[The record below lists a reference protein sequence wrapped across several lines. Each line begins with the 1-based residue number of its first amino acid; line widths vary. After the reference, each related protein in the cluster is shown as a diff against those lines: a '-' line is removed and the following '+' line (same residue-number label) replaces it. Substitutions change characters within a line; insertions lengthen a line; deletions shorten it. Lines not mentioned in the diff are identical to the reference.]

1 MVTTLGRSIDDFILG
16 AQLGKG
22 GFATVYSAFS
32 KRTDEEV
39 AIKII
44 DKDSMRSAGILD
56 RVKTEVSIHSKL
68 KHSSV
73 VELLTYF
80 ENDKHVYLVLELCKN
95 GELFSYLKRHKV
107 VLNERETACVLY
119 QICTGLMYLHSH
131 SILHRDLSLS
141 NILLTSSFKIKI
153 GDFGLA
159 THVSDQLQR
168 HTTIC
173 GTLDFMAPEIF
184 SSDSQGFYSDI
195 WSLGCIMYILL
206 TGNSPLE
213 NTGLKNAFRK
223 MATCKFTIPSDL
235 SADAQDLLGM
245 LLKKSPSERIELS
258 NVIEHKFIQNNIYN
272 SKPTDTFKMN
282 QGDTDRS
289 GASSLINP
297 HIGMPSDHFQS
308 RQYSYSR
315 LPAKQPPTPPT
326 RLPPSPQLHK
336 KNLSTNSLPILQR
349 RESGTIQINRP
360 HRSDSS
366 PCNRAGFGGRRLFH
380 SKSTDSFQLPSLPP
394 SIHTQSEV
402 SLHTTALPSLSG
414 SQIIQLTPINTTR
427 LKPISLSLR
436 NVDVEL
442 TDKLATILFL
452 YKKVPREVSEIFL
465 VSPDGF
471 NMTVFKKP
479 FPNQRSI
486 VILPTNDHELYITS
500 SRPGFKIISKHTY
513 QDLPDKLRKKYL
525 FAHEFINI
533 LRTKTPKLTLNTEV
547 CKCCIMENSPTP
559 NIEIQFVCGIKV
571 KYSSHAST
579 VQEGDNKY
587 RLDFPKEIP
596 EHLLSF
602 VEQAKVYKSYS
613 TQLETLLEGIETQLN
628 IPPLFPVTFG
638 TAHSKGREKELL

>member
-16 AQLGKG
+16 PQLGKG
-22 GFATVYSAFS
+22 GFATVYSARS
-32 KRTDEEV
+32 KQTNEEV

-68 KHSSV
+68 KQSSV

-80 ENDKHVYLVLELCKN
+80 ESDKHVYLVLELCQN

-119 QICTGLMYLHSH
+119 QICTGLVYLHSH

-141 NILLTSSFKIKI
+141 NILLTSSFQIKI

-159 THVSDQLQR
+159 THLSDHLQR

-213 NTGLKNAFRK
+213 NSGLKSAFRK
-223 MATCKFTIPSDL
+223 MAACRFVIPSDL
-235 SADAQDLLGM
+235 SVEAQDLLGM

-258 NVIEHKFIQNNIYN
+258 NVIEHRFIQCNIQN
-272 SKPTDTFKMN
+272 SVSTDTFKLYI
-282 QGDTDRS
+282 DRS
-289 GASSLINP
+289 NSKSLINP
-297 HIGMPSDHFQS
+297 FVPAPHDSFHSM
-308 RQYSYSR
+308 QYSHPR
-315 LPAKQPPTPPT
+315 IPPKQPPTPPT
-326 RLPPSPQLHK
+326 RLPPSPQLHR

-349 RESGTIQINRP
+349 RDSGPIQINRV
-360 HRSDSS
+360 HRSDLGSS
-366 PCNRAGFGGRRLFH
+366 CNRVGFSGRKLFH
-380 SKSTDSFQLPSLPP
+380 SKSIDSFQLPSLPN
-394 SIHTQSEV
+394 SLHTQSEV
-402 SLHTTALPSLSG
+402 SLHTIALPSHTG
-414 SQIIQLTPINTTR
+414 SQIIMLTPINTSR
-427 LKPISLSLR
+427 LKPISLSLQ

-442 TDKLATILFL
+442 TEKLATILYL

-471 NMTVFKKP
+471 NMTVLKTNLPK
-479 FPNQRSI
+479 QSSI
-486 VILPTNDHELYITS
+486 VTLPTNEHELYVTS
-500 SRPGFKIISKHTY
+500 SRPGFKIVSKHTY

-571 KYSSHAST
+571 KYSSHAT
-579 VQEGDNKY
+579 TIQTEDNKY
-587 RLDFPKEIP
+587 NLDSPKEIP
-596 EHLLSF
+596 EYLLPYI
-602 VEQAKVYKSYS
+602 EQAKVYKCYS
-613 TQLETLLEGIETQLN
+613 TQLETLLEGVETQLN
-628 IPPLFPVTFG
+628 VPPLFPVTFG
-638 TAHSKGREKELL
+638 TAHSKVREKELT